1 MRCDA
6 FNLTSS
12 SVAVVV
18 LVVLALLLVGSWA
31 QTTETNASM
40 SISNT
45 NSNATTSTTITNSN
59 AATSTTITNSRNASD
74 TPEPGSDNLSIFIA
88 AGAVGGL
95 LLLALV
101 GCAITTIVCGRRDR
115 KKDLLAAAGHRS
127 GRLQQPPTAS
137 SHVHLAPVSHRQ
149 SHSHSTQPQPHSQR
163 QSATQTP
170 VSQRTEFSAQVYADV
185 SIGSPPAGADY
196 QHIAVGGVSVGYV
209 NPLNMPAD
217 ADAYDMVPDQSMVD
231 DGYASPQQLLGRSDK
246 KAGYTELKP
255 TALALQIEADRAQ
268 SQRNAIQNDPNY
280 AILNSTPNDSNASL
294 PTLHL

>member
-1 MRCDA
+1 MRA

-18 LVVLALLLVGSWA
+18 LVVLALLLLACSWA
-31 QTTETNASM
+31 QTTETNT
-40 SISNT
+40 SISTTNT
-45 NSNATTSTTITNSN
+45 NSSSTIPTTNTNNST
-59 AATSTTITNSRNASD
+59 
-74 TPEPGSDNLSIFIA
+74 SDNLPAFIA

-115 KKDLLAAAGHRS
+115 KKDLLAAAGHHS

-149 SHSHSTQPQPHSQR
+149 SHSTQPQPHSQR

-231 DGYASPQQLLGRSDK
+231 DGYANPQQLLGRSDK